1 MFLHVVV
8 WLYQFDFEVE
18 LSQSLDNS
26 PVEYPRMGLCNLIK
40 HPYVLCGGLC
50 PLSQFQLVPVFTK
63 LSELAVFCSMG
74 VQESG
79 DLT

>member
-8 WLYQFDFEVE
+8 WVYQFEFEVE

-26 PVEYPRMGLCNLIK
+26 PVEYPRVGFCNFIK

-50 PLSQFQLVPVFTK
+50 PLSQFQLVPIFTT
-63 LSELAVFCSMG
+63 LSELAVFCSIG
-74 VQESG
+74 VQERG
-79 DLT
+79 DVT